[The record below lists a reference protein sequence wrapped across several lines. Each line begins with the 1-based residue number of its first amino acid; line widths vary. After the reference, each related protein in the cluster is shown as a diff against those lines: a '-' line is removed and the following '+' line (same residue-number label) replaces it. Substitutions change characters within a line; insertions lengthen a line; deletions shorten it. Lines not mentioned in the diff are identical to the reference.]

1 MGQTAAAS
9 SNLLGIRLLG
19 IGLPSIRIL
28 CVTVLAVSLLAV
40 SLLGIGIHGIRGSEQ
55 IRTTGMDYRSAGVD
69 VEAGRAFVE
78 RIRSS
83 VESTRRPEVVGGL
96 GGFGGLCRL
105 PAGLKEPLLV
115 SGTDGVGTKLELA
128 QAQGSHHGV
137 GIDLV
142 AMCVNDVITSG
153 AQPLFFL
160 DYIATG
166 KLSPAAMASVVE
178 GIADG
183 CRQSGCALLG
193 GETAEMP
200 GFYSPGRYDLAGFC
214 VAVVDAAELVDG
226 SAVQPGHRILAVASS
241 GVHSNGFSLVRRI
254 LEAQALDPTVTWPGS
269 GSDSDSDSGS
279 DSGSGSGSVIDAL
292 LTPTRIYWD
301 LVKALKASAIPI
313 HGMAHITG
321 GGLPENL
328 PRCLPAGMHAV
339 IDPLSW
345 QRPALFQWLQQA
357 GQIPESDIWH
367 TFNLGVGYC
376 LVLPAT
382 AVDAALSVCQALG
395 HQAWELGEVAAGP
408 ANGGAPLAGLPF

>member
-1 MGQTAAAS
+1 MRGTIPGLSTAFGAAPPR
-9 SNLLGIRLLG
+9 GRAG
-19 IGLPSIRIL
+19 
-28 CVTVLAVSLLAV
+28 SLQLDQPIEV
-40 SLLGIGIHGIRGSEQ
+40 
-55 IRTTGMDYRSAGVD
+55 MDYRTAGVD
-69 VEAGRAFVE
+69 VVAGRAFVE

-105 PAGLKEPLLV
+105 PEGLKRPLLV

-128 QAQGSHHGV
+128 QAHGRHHGV

-166 KLSPAAMASVVE
+166 KLTPEAMAEVVE

-200 GFYSPGRYDLAGFC
+200 GFYGPGRYDLAGFC
-214 VAVVDAAELVDG
+214 VAVVDEEALIDG
-226 SAVQPGHRILAVASS
+226 RAVVAGDRVVAVASS

-254 LEAQALDPTVTWPGS
+254 LEAHQVGPEELLNPGGQTVL
-269 GSDSDSDSGS
+269 
-279 DSGSGSGSVIDAL
+279 DAL
-292 LTPTRIYWD
+292 LAPTRLYGS
-301 LVKALKASAIPI
+301 LVQALLAAALPL

-328 PRCLPAGMHAV
+328 PRALPAGVHAR
-339 IDPLSW
+339 IDPDSW
-345 QRPALFQWLQQA
+345 QRPELFRWLQA
-357 GQIPESDIWH
+357 KGEVPEADLWN
-367 TFNLGVGYC
+367 TFNLGVGFC
-376 LVLPAT
+376 LVLPEA
-382 AVDAALSVCQALG
+382 AVPQALAICESQG
-395 HQAWELGEVAAGP
+395 HRAWLMGAIEAGEAA
-408 ANGGAPLAGLPF
+408 AAPLAGLPV